1 MKKLFK
7 NANISL
13 QTAMIMLVTPAFIT
27 LIISLLILSAK
38 IDSTYSEAQDIYYNN
53 LYNISSKLINA
64 DRDFYQAMIAVTE
77 YHDNAYSYE
86 VLNNPEIRERL
97 NSKLDDY
104 EENRQQVI
112 DRVNQSAEI
121 AKADETIWTGTR
133 LDDGSTFSSL
143 YSKFTSEM
151 PSWQFDKQ
159 METAQWKAF
168 EEQFETLRDYISGMT
183 DITEAWAETEDQTF
197 SAAIIK
203 SNTTLFVIMIIIIIL
218 LIVLALITARSLSK
232 GVLRV
237 TDSINVMAGGNFVE
251 EVDTSSPIKE
261 FKQIG
266 SSANSLRE
274 QLRDALRNVIASART
289 VNAGA
294 GNSKNMIADSQ
305 RTTVDINN
313 AVNDLANGATSMA
326 GDVQSTADE
335 ANNIGFAV
343 DAVYSAA
350 SDNMDRS
357 RKVSDE
363 SIELQQHLAGLLK
376 AGENTRVKADR
387 VSSSVNETA
396 DVVSKISSSAEAIIS
411 IASQTNLLA
420 LNASIE
426 AARAG
431 EAGKGFAVVADN
443 IKTLA
448 EESNKA
454 ANEITGMLSDI
465 MKLSEQNKQLT
476 DEIKTATMDEASA
489 LEQMNSTFDTMG
501 RLLAETQEGN
511 EQIVSLVENLNTNK
525 ASIINS
531 VDSLSSVSEEFAAS
545 TEESAASIA
554 QLEANMDKVLAE
566 AESLF
571 TVAEELE
578 NSVSLFKVD

>member
-27 LIISLLILSAK
+27 LIIALLILSAK

>member
-1 MKKLFK
+1 MRKLFK
-7 NANISL
+7 NSNLSL
-13 QTAMIMLVTPAFIT
+13 QTAMIMLVTPAFIA
-27 LIISLLILSAK
+27 LIVSLLILSNK
-38 IDSTYSEAQDIYYNN
+38 VDSTYSESQKIYSEK
-53 LYNISSKLINA
+53 LYKISSTLINA
-64 DRDFYQAMIAVTE
+64 DRDFYQAMIAATE

-86 VLNNPEIRERL
+86 TLNNPEIRDRL
-97 NSKLDDY
+97 KTTVDDY
-104 EENRQQVI
+104 EENYQQVI
-112 DRVNQSAEI
+112 DRVNEAAGI
-121 AKADETIWTGTR
+121 ARSDETIWTGTKG
-133 LDDGSTFSSL
+133 DGGSTFSAL
-143 YSKFTSEM
+143 FSKFESEIKT
-151 PSWQFDKQ
+151 WKFEKQ
-159 METAQWKAF
+159 MESSQWKSF
-168 EEQFETLRDYISGMT
+168 EEQFEVLRDYISEMT
-183 DITEAWAETEDQTF
+183 DITESWATTEDETF
-197 SAAIIK
+197 SASIRK
-203 SNTTLFVIMIIIIIL
+203 SNITLFVVLIIVIIIL
-218 LIVLALITARSLSK
+218 FLLALTTARSLSK
-232 GVLRV
+232 GVIRV
-237 TDSINVMAGGNFVE
+237 TDSINVMAEGNFTE
-251 EVDTSSPIKE
+251 EVDSSSPIRE

-266 SSANSLRE
+266 KSANSLRE
-274 QLRDALRNVIASART
+274 RLREALHNVIAAAGS
-289 VNAGA
+289 VNSGA
-294 GNSKNMIADSQ
+294 ESSKNMIVDSQ

-350 SDNMDRS
+350 SDNMERS
-357 RKVSDE
+357 RKVGEE
-363 SIELQQHLAGLLK
+363 SSEVQQQLTGLLK
-376 AGENTRVKADR
+376 AGENTRAKADR

-476 DEIKTATMDEASA
+476 DDIKAATEEEATALA
-489 LEQMNSTFDTMG
+489 QMNSTFDNMG
-501 RLLAETQEGN
+501 RLLNETEEGN
-511 EQIVSLVENLNTNK
+511 KQIVSLVENLNTNK
-525 ASIINS
+525 AAIINS

-545 TEESAASIA
+545 TEESAASLA
-554 QLEANMDKVLAE
+554 SLEANMESVVQE
-566 AESLF
+566 AESLK

-578 NSVSLFKVD
+578 KSVSKFKVD

>member
-1 MKKLFK
+1 MKKLFQ
-7 NANISL
+7 NSNISL
-13 QTAMIMLVTPAFIT
+13 QAAMIMLVTPAFIT
-27 LIISLLILSAK
+27 LIVSLLIMSAK
-38 IDSTYSEAQDIYYNN
+38 IDSTYSESQEIYYNN
-53 LYNISSKLINA
+53 LYQISSNLINA
-64 DRDFYQAMIAVTE
+64 DRDFYQAMIAVAE

-86 VLNNPEIRERL
+86 TLNNPEVRERL

-104 EENRQQVI
+104 DENRQQVI

-121 AKADETIWTGTR
+121 AKLDECIWKDTK
-133 LDDGSTFSSL
+133 LDDGSTFAKL
-143 YSKFTSEM
+143 YEKFCAEM
-151 PSWQFDKQ
+151 PSWQFSKS
-159 METAQWKAF
+159 METAEWKAF
-168 EEQFETLRDYISGMT
+168 EEQFENLRDYISGMT
-183 DITEAWAETEDQTF
+183 DITEAWAEEEDAEF
-197 SAAIIK
+197 SSKIIK
-203 SNTTLFVIMIIIIIL
+203 SNTTLFIVMIVIIIL
-218 LIVLALITARSLSK
+218 LLVLALITARSLSQ
-232 GVLRV
+232 GVIRV
-237 TDSINVMAGGNFVE
+237 TNSINVMAGGNFVE
-251 EVDTSSPIKE
+251 DIDNSSPIKE
-261 FKQIG
+261 FKQIAN
-266 SSANSLRE
+266 SANSLRE
-274 QLRDALRNVIASART
+274 QLRDALRNVITSAKT
-289 VNAGA
+289 VNSGA
-294 GNSKNMIADSQ
+294 ASSKNMIVDSQ

-343 DAVYSAA
+343 DSVYSAA

-357 RKVSDE
+357 RKVGEE
-363 SIELQQHLAGLLK
+363 SAEVQQHLTGLLK
-376 AGENTRVKADR
+376 AGENTREKADR

-396 DVVSKISSSAEAIIS
+396 DVVAKISSSAEAIIS

-454 ANEITGMLSDI
+454 ANEITGMLSNI

-476 DEIKTATMDEASA
+476 DEIKAATEEEANA
-489 LEQMNSTFDTMG
+489 LAQMNSTFDNMG
-501 RLLAETQEGN
+501 RLLSETEEGN
-511 EQIVSLVENLNTNK
+511 KQIVSLVENLNTNK

-545 TEESAASIA
+545 TEESAASLA
-554 QLEANMDKVLAE
+554 SLEANMESVVSE
-566 AESLF
+566 AESLL

-578 NSVSLFKVD
+578 RSVSGFKVD